1 MAKEDIAVLVV
12 TTPISSAAIY
22 GLTNFTAWMVQH
34 PDESFQ
40 SHFIS
45 NHLCNIY
52 FPPLHPQPY
61 HFYTPNF

>member
-1 MAKEDIAVLVV
+1 MAKEESAVLVV
-12 TTPISSAAIY
+12 TTPISSAAIC
-22 GLTNFTAWMVQH
+22 GPDTFTAWMVQH

-40 SHFIS
+40 SYVIP